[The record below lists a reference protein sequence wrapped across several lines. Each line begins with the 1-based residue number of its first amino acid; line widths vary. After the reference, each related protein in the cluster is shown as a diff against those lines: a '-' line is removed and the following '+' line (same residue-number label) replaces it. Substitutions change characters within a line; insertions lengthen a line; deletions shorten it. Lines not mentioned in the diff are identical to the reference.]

1 MIRNL
6 IVVGSGIAG
15 LFTALC
21 AHRRGVPD
29 VLILTKATLE
39 ESATRYA
46 QGGIAAAVGDG
57 DSWELHEADTLGAGA
72 ELCDPEAV
80 RVLVADAS
88 QRVAD
93 LMQLGVRFD
102 MENGRLAYAQEGA
115 HRLARVLHAGG
126 DATGQHIELALTGA
140 IRDLGIEVRDHT
152 FVSELI
158 VEAGACRGV
167 RSPGGDAIEAE
178 AVVLAAGGGGQL
190 YSHTT
195 NPAISTSDGVALAL
209 RAGAL
214 VADLE
219 FFQFHPTAF
228 AGSGASRF
236 LISEAVRGHGAVLRN
251 HLGDAFMARYDERRE
266 LAPRDIV
273 ARSILREMERHR
285 LPSVWLDATHFPRG
299 EFVHR
304 FPTIHAHC
312 VRQGCDPER
321 EAIPVSP
328 AAHYMMGGVW
338 TDAWGRTSL
347 PGLFACGETASTG
360 AHGANRLAS
369 NSLLEGIVF
378 GARVA
383 EALATPSAPSLRR
396 QALPVV
402 EELRPGQ
409 RTNTATLPVRERL
422 RALMWEEVG
431 ILRHQAGLDEAR
443 TALETW
449 AGALPGDDVES
460 HETANLALVGWVT
473 TEAALRRE
481 ESRGAHYRLD
491 FPEPRRQWRRRQ
503 VFVVRTRPL
512 LGTPAGGDTRR
523 AGAEVLS

>member
-1 MIRNL
+1 MRNL

-15 LFTALC
+15 LFTALG
-21 AHRRGVPD
+21 ARRRGIHD
-29 VLILTKATLE
+29 VLIVTKATLE
-39 ESATRYA
+39 ASATRYA

-88 QRVAD
+88 ERVAD
-93 LMQLGVRFD
+93 LMRLGVRFD
-102 MENGRLAYAQEGA
+102 MENGRLAYAREGA

-126 DATGQHIELALTGA
+126 DATGKHIELALA
-140 IRDLGIEVRDHT
+140 RAVRDLGIEVHDHT

-167 RSPGGDAIEAE
+167 RLPGGDTIEAQ
-178 AVVLAAGGGGQL
+178 AVVLAAGGAGQL
-190 YSHTT
+190 YSRTT
-195 NPAISTSDGVALAL
+195 NPAISTGDGVALAL
-209 RAGAL
+209 RAGAV

-251 HLGDAFMARYDERRE
+251 HLAEAFMARYDERRE

-273 ARSILREMERHR
+273 ARSILHEMERQR
-285 LPSVWLDATHFPRG
+285 LPNVWLDATHFPRG
-299 EFVHR
+299 EFAHR

-321 EAIPVSP
+321 EALPVSP
-328 AAHYMMGGVW
+328 AAHYVMGGVW
-338 TDAWGRTSL
+338 TDAWGKTSL

-360 AHGANRLAS
+360 VHGANRLAS
-369 NSLLEGIVF
+369 NSLLEGVVF

-383 EALATPSAPSLRR
+383 QALTTPSAPSLRR
-396 QALPVV
+396 QAVPDV
-402 EELRPGQ
+402 EELTPRQ
-409 RTNTATLPVRERL
+409 RTNATTRPARERM

-443 TALETW
+443 AAPETW
-449 AGALPGDDVES
+449 AGALPDDDVES
-460 HETANLALVGWVT
+460 HETANLALVGWVMA
-473 TEAALRRE
+473 EAALRRE

-491 FPEPRRQWRRRQ
+491 FPEPRREWRRRQ
-503 VFVVRTRPL
+503 VFRIRPL
-512 LGTPAGGDTRR
+512 LGTHAIGETRR
-523 AGAEVLS
+523 AGVEVLS